1 MHSCNFA
8 IFLPI
13 IPTVNFCR
21 TAMICSYTPSG
32 TVQQPTHTE
41 KIREI
46 SGRIMEYVVG
56 TPLSLISGTEF
67 SAHHSC
73 RRKKVKVMDDGAKAQ
88 FYPMNVPNSVTQ
100 FCLELLL

>member
-46 SGRIMEYVVG
+46 LRRTTEYVDG
-56 TPLSLISGTEF
+56 TPLNLISGTEF
-67 SAHHSC
+67 SANRRC
-73 RRKKVKVMDDGAKAQ
+73 RRKKLKVMEYKL
-88 FYPMNVPNSVTQ
+88 SSI
-100 FCLELLL
+100 L